1 MHKCMDKAVLRI
13 VDYDPSIPPCNI
25 YLLSTIVAVSER
37 LLNQKYTNHPEAKA
51 LLEEHG
57 ELNKKHGK
65 TDIS

>member
-1 MHKCMDKAVLRI
+1 MTL
-13 VDYDPSIPPCNI
+13 PSPCNI

-65 TDIS
+65 QTFHSHIQYGQQP